1 MRRLTRNIVLF
12 SLFGFLPGLSPAHA
26 ISNGDFE
33 SLPNQVWLR
42 DGPIAP
48 RLAKGDRAAIV
59 LGANGNHYGH
69 LGDIDGR
76 GADGE
81 NPSRFFQWFRCVD
94 STSIGQD
101 CVIEFRFRALLLPGE
116 FAWVRVQS
124 ATQMRALKIPN
135 SNNQWAAFRPRIVLP
150 GGCDL
155 GLNFLDFGMLN
166 TTGAQVGGRLSI
178 DTVVHRCVMA
188 EEVPPND
195 RDWDDL
201 PDIPL
206 ERDSERVPLVE
217 IALVVPTAG
226 GSLTLS
232 ILILMGVGL
241 FLVKL
246 RR

>member
-1 MRRLTRNIVLF
+1 MRRHTRNIVLF
-12 SLFGFLPGLSPAHA
+12 SLFVFLPGFNPAHA

-33 SLPNQVWLR
+33 SLPNHAWLR
-42 DGPIAP
+42 DGPIVP
-48 RLAKGDRAAIV
+48 RLAQGDRAATV
-59 LGANGNHYGH
+59 LGANVNHYGH

-76 GADGE
+76 GADAE
-81 NPSRFFQWFRCVD
+81 NPSRFFQWFRCAD
-94 STSIGQD
+94 STSISQD
-101 CVIEFRFRALLLPGE
+101 CVIEFRFRALLLHGE

-155 GLNFLDFGMLN
+155 GLNFLDFGMFN

-178 DTVVHRCVMA
+178 DTVVYRCVTA
-188 EEVPPND
+188 EEIPPND

-201 PDIPL
+201 PGIPL

-217 IALVVPTAG
+217 IVSVIPTAG
-226 GSLTLS
+226 GSITLS
-232 ILILMGVGL
+232 ILILICVGL
-241 FLVKL
+241 LLVKL

>member
-1 MRRLTRNIVLF
+1 LRRLTSNLVLF
-12 SLFGFLPGLSPAHA
+12 SLFVFLAGLNPVHA

-33 SLPNQVWLR
+33 SLPNHAWLR

-81 NPSRFFQWFRCVD
+81 NPSRFFQWFRCAD
-94 STSIGQD
+94 STSVGQD

-124 ATQMRALKIPN
+124 ATQMRALKIPH

-150 GGCDL
+150 GGCDQ
-155 GLNFLDFGMLN
+155 GLNFLDLGMLN
-166 TTGAQVGGRLSI
+166 TTGAQVGGRLSV
-178 DTVVHRCVMA
+178 DTVVHRSVTA
-188 EEVPPND
+188 QEVLSND
-195 RDWDDL
+195 RDWNDL

-206 ERDSERVPLVE
+206 ERDSEHVPLVE
-217 IALVVPTAG
+217 IVPVVPTAG